1 MAKKD
6 RLYSLKVESERL
18 SKALSY
24 CKDNNISLP
33 MEIRQVIDKY
43 WKKGEMCDVQSKRQ

>member
-1 MAKKD
+1 MNKKD
-6 RLYSLKVESERL
+6 KLYGIKVESNRL
-18 SKALSY
+18 STAISY

-43 WKKGEMCDVQSKRQ
+43 WKMGEKYNVKSKR